1 MLYVFEK
8 IFEEK
13 KLMKKKVPKTFFLF
27 EKFFHW
33 SLVVF
38 LVGRK
43 KFILHH
49 HMPSHLDLS
58 I

>member
-1 MLYVFEK
+1 MFLKNFLK
-8 IFEEK
+8 K

-33 SLVVF
+33 SLVVI

-43 KFILHH
+43 KNFLHH
-49 HMPSHLDLS
+49 HMPSHLVLS